1 MKLCRLKAFTPMPAC
16 RYRQEQRATRSR
28 LARRSFTAKLPG
40 QPAPGVRARAALAR
54 RLALI
59 SRSALGFGRRKPS
72 EHHEYH
78 RKRGTAAKAAC
89 RHNAF
94 ARRDRFVGQR
104 RRRGRR
110 LRLGDCAGIVRP
122 SSLHTGIVACWLKV
136 GRVGYWRKPHRLL
149 TTVLV
154 LRGQKAYGR

>member
-28 LARRSFTAKLPG
+28 LARRSFTTKLPG

-78 RKRGTAAKAAC
+78 RKRGTAATGTMPSLGGIALSDNDVAA
-89 RHNAF
+89 
-94 ARRDRFVGQR
+94 
-104 RRRGRR
+104 
-110 LRLGDCAGIVRP
+110 
-122 SSLHTGIVACWLKV
+122 VA
-136 GRVGYWRKPHRLL
+136 
-149 TTVLV
+149 
-154 LRGQKAYGR
+154 AYVWAIAQG